1 MKHILAMF
9 DSSDFNTEDLYETE
23 MENLRKI
30 LTIVNLSVT
39 AYILYEGYNH
49 LDHAIKM
56 IPKNILNQK
65 GQKKY
70 NSIKRICENYK
81 NRNRGENDASER
93 TNTDIGN
100 KTSEV

>member
-1 MKHILAMF
+1 MERVLAMF

-23 MENLRKI
+23 MENLRQI

-49 LDHAIKM
+49 LDYAIKM

-70 NSIKRICENYK
+70 NSIKRITREFF
-81 NRNRGENDASER
+81 RNESGICGKYFCGFWDSFVW
-93 TNTDIGN
+93 D
-100 KTSEV
+100 SLF

>member
-1 MKHILAMF
+1 MERVLAMF

-81 NRNRGENDASER
+81 NRNRGENDASES
-93 TNTDIGN
+93 TNADIGN
-100 KTSEV
+100 KASEV

>member
-1 MKHILAMF
+1 MERVLAMF

-23 MENLRKI
+23 MENLRQI

-56 IPKNILNQK
+56 IPKNILNQ
-65 GQKKY
+65 KY